1 MAAEQ
6 LYERLPRQTRQALG
20 DLPALLQR
28 LQLAAQMLRARHDD
42 LNAAVES
49 RRPSAGEASAQRDA
63 LQDERD
69 VVHDKLTAAV
79 GALETIRLNL
89 LRLHAGSAVVEGL
102 TTHIGLAEEVSAE
115 IERMVLAREE
125 IDASLRFPR
134 MLEPTPV

>member
-1 MAAEQ
+1 
-6 LYERLPRQTRQALG
+6 
-20 DLPALLQR
+20 
-28 LQLAAQMLRARHDD
+28 
-42 LNAAVES
+42 
-49 RRPSAGEASAQRDA
+49 
-63 LQDERD
+63 
-69 VVHDKLTAAV
+69 VHDKLTAAV

-134 MLEPTPV
+134 ELEPTPV